1 MRLYT
6 LAMTG
11 CMHKLRFVELTMLK
25 YRRAAWIPCAKFAY
39 FLYLRAMK
47 RLLLLV
53 MVFPLLMVSCS
64 RGGKELAAKL
74 HLVDSLIEAEPD
86 SGLALLVS
94 LGEEAEDASRANR
107 YHYQLLLAKAKN
119 QAYVPITTDSI
130 LREVTDYYDDHG
142 SANQK
147 MMAHYLLG
155 CAYRDMGDLPQA
167 LLQYEEAVNEADTAS
182 EDCDFKTLGRI
193 YGQAAGIL
201 WDIQQPE
208 DQAHYSRLAHKFALK
223 AKDTLMAISAYE
235 DLADAYE
242 TLNMSDSEVV
252 ISENASKM
260 YAEYGDKKRAAS
272 TLGTIIDNYVARKD
286 FANAKRC
293 MDIYDRESGFV
304 QPDGS
309 VQEGRELYYYY
320 KAIYYIGISKA
331 DSAAYFLRKL
341 QGKSNPSLKERTSA
355 AQGLYELYLSTGER
369 DSSLKYASRLTS
381 LKDSSLRLQ
390 MARGTSRVNAI
401 YKYNKAKEE
410 ANQKELRATRFKR
423 SLYFALTLSL
433 SLIAFL
439 LYINNRKN
447 KRLWKERLILERNQT
462 LLAQAQAELAK
473 TKNDLRL
480 LQARSEENKARL
492 IEQKQQQVIL
502 LQEKINQLTKLHDKV
517 EVENRIFNA
526 PITDKLHALA
536 VKSIEKPSLQDWHAL
551 REMMEKEIPSFHAVL
566 NQGEPLQQDEYDM
579 CVLIRLRFRPTDI
592 AKLLGISKAN
602 VTTKR
607 SRMLKKI
614 TGKEGTA
621 KDLDHF
627 LWEIY

>member
-1 MRLYT
+1 MRRLPLII
-6 LAMTG
+6 LAF
-11 CMHKLRFVELTMLK
+11 LSLT
-25 YRRAAWIPCAKFAY
+25 
-39 FLYLRAMK
+39 
-47 RLLLLV
+47 
-53 MVFPLLMVSCS
+53 VSCS
-64 RGGKELAAKL
+64 RGDRELAADFL
-74 HLVDSLIEAEPD
+74 LADSLMEANPD
-86 SGLALLVS
+86 SGLAYLRGLE
-94 LGEEAEDASRANR
+94 GQAEKSSKAYR
-107 YHYQLLLAKAKN
+107 YRYQLLLAKAMNK
-119 QAYVPITTDSI
+119 AYVPFTSDSVMKDVA
-130 LREVTDYYDDHG
+130 RYYDRHG
-142 SANQK
+142 SPNER

-155 CAYRDMGDLPQA
+155 CVYRDLDSLPHA
-167 LLQYEEAVNEADTAS
+167 LLQYETAISQADTTS

-193 YGQAAGIL
+193 YGQAVGIL

-208 DQAHYSRLAHKFALK
+208 DQLRYSKFAHKYALK

-242 TLNMSDSEVV
+242 TLNMLDSEIV

-272 TLGTIIDNYVARKD
+272 SLGIIIDNYVARND

-293 MDIYDRESGFV
+293 MDIYENGSGIF
-304 QPDGS
+304 DSKGNIAS
-309 VQEGRELYYYY
+309 GHELYYYY
-320 KAIYYIGISKA
+320 KGIYYIGISKT
-331 DSAAYFLRKL
+331 DSASYYLRKL
-341 QGKSNPSLKERTSA
+341 QRKPNPSLTESSA
-355 AQGLYELYLSTGER
+355 AAKGLYELFLKLGDR
-369 DSSLKYASRLTS
+369 DSSLKYASVLNC

-390 MARGTSRVNAI
+390 MAWGTSRVNAI
-401 YKYNKAKEE
+401 YKYNRAQER
-410 ANQKELRATRFKR
+410 ANQKELRAAKFK
-423 SLYFALTLSL
+423 YALCFTLALSL
-433 SLIAFL
+433 SVIAFL
-439 LYINNRKN
+439 LYISNRKN
-447 KRLWKERLILERNQT
+447 KQLWKDRLISERNQV

-473 TKNDLRL
+473 TKNDLCL
-480 LQARSEENKARL
+480 LQARSEEDKARL

-502 LQEKINQLTKLHDKV
+502 LQEKINQFTKLHDKV

-536 VKSIEKPSLQDWHAL
+536 IKSIEKPSLQDWHAL
-551 REMMEKEIPSFHAVL
+551 REMMEKEIPSFHATL
-566 NQGEPLQQDEYDM
+566 NQREPLQQDEYDM

>member
-1 MRLYT
+1 MR
-6 LAMTG
+6 
-11 CMHKLRFVELTMLK
+11 
-25 YRRAAWIPCAKFAY
+25 
-39 FLYLRAMK
+39 

-53 MVFPLLMVSCS
+53 MVFPLLMLSCS

-74 HLVDSLIEAEPD
+74 HLADSLIEAEPD
-86 SGLALLVS
+86 SGAALLMS
-94 LGEEAEDASRANR
+94 LEEEAADASRANR
-107 YHYQLLLAKAKN
+107 YRYQLLLAKAMNKT
-119 QAYVPITTDSI
+119 YRPITTDSVM
-130 LREVTDYYDDHG
+130 REVADYYDDHG
-142 SANQK
+142 SANDR
-147 MMAHYLLG
+147 MEAHYLLG

-167 LLQYEEAVNEADTAS
+167 LLQYEEAVAKADTAS

-201 WDIQQPE
+201 WDIQQPK
-208 DQAHYSRLAHKFALK
+208 DQLRYSKFAHKYALK
-223 AKDTLMAISAYE
+223 ARDTLMAISAYE

-242 TLNMSDSEVV
+242 TLNMLDSEVI
-252 ISENASKM
+252 ISESASKM
-260 YAEYGDKKRAAS
+260 YAEYGEKERGAS
-272 TLGTIIDNYVARKD
+272 TLGSIIDNYVARKD

-293 MDIYDRESGFV
+293 MDIYDKESGFV
-304 QPDGS
+304 QPDGN

-320 KAIYYIGISKA
+320 KAIYYIGISKS

-369 DSSLKYASRLTS
+369 DSSLKYASMLTS

-410 ANQKELRATRFKR
+410 ANQKELRAARFKY
-423 SLYFALTLSL
+423 SLYFALTLS
-433 SLIAFL
+433 SVLIAAL
-439 LYINNRKN
+439 LYLNNRKS
-447 KRLWKERLILERNQT
+447 KRLWKEQLVAERNQA
-462 LLAQAQAELAK
+462 LLAQSQAELDK
-473 TKNDLRL
+473 TKSDLRM
-480 LQARSEENKARL
+480 LQARNEEDKARL

-502 LQEKINQLTKLHDKV
+502 LQEKINQLNKPHDKAD
-517 EVENRIFNA
+517 VENRIFNA

-536 VKSIEKPSLQDWHAL
+536 VKSIEKPSLQDWRAL
-551 REMMEKEIPSFHAVL
+551 REMMEKEIPSFHAAL
-566 NQGEPLQQDEYDM
+566 NQGEPLQQDEYDI
-579 CVLIRLRFRPTDI
+579 CVLIRLRFRPIDI

>member
-1 MRLYT
+1 M
-6 LAMTG
+6 
-11 CMHKLRFVELTMLK
+11 
-25 YRRAAWIPCAKFAY
+25 
-39 FLYLRAMK
+39 
-47 RLLLLV
+47 
-53 MVFPLLMVSCS
+53 
-64 RGGKELAAKL
+64 
-74 HLVDSLIEAEPD
+74 
-86 SGLALLVS
+86 
-94 LGEEAEDASRANR
+94 
-107 YHYQLLLAKAKN
+107 
-119 QAYVPITTDSI
+119 
-130 LREVTDYYDDHG
+130 
-142 SANQK
+142 
-147 MMAHYLLG
+147 
-155 CAYRDMGDLPQA
+155 
-167 LLQYEEAVNEADTAS
+167 
-182 EDCDFKTLGRI
+182 
-193 YGQAAGIL
+193 
-201 WDIQQPE
+201 
-208 DQAHYSRLAHKFALK
+208 
-223 AKDTLMAISAYE
+223 
-235 DLADAYE
+235 
-242 TLNMSDSEVV
+242 
-252 ISENASKM
+252 
-260 YAEYGDKKRAAS
+260 
-272 TLGTIIDNYVARKD
+272 
-286 FANAKRC
+286 
-293 MDIYDRESGFV
+293 
-304 QPDGS
+304 
-309 VQEGRELYYYY
+309 
-320 KAIYYIGISKA
+320 
-331 DSAAYFLRKL
+331 
-341 QGKSNPSLKERTSA
+341 
-355 AQGLYELYLSTGER
+355 
-369 DSSLKYASRLTS
+369 
-381 LKDSSLRLQ
+381 
-390 MARGTSRVNAI
+390 
-401 YKYNKAKEE
+401 
-410 ANQKELRATRFKR
+410 RATRFKR